1 MTTQVRDR
9 LTGTTYAIR
18 SKYVVG
24 ADGAR
29 SKVAADLDS
38 CRSRARARWAAHC
51 TSSSR
56 PT

>member
-1 MTTQVRDR
+1 VTTQVRDR